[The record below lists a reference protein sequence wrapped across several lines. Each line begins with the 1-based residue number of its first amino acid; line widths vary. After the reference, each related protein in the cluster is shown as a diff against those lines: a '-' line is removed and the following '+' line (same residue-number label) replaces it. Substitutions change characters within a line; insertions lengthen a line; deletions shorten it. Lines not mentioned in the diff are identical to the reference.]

1 MSKPEYKVDIF
12 TGIRPTGNLTVANYL
27 GAVKPIVKLQSQ
39 GYRPLVFV
47 ADIHALTDNEP
58 SLVKKY
64 TNEVV
69 ADYIALGVDPD
80 TTTIYIQSAIANQV
94 SSLTL
99 ILSRLISVAELLR
112 VPTLKEKLKST
123 LQPENA
129 NALLLLYPVLM
140 AADILI
146 NRAKEIPVGE
156 DQLSHIEVTRELA
169 RRFNKNY
176 GEVFSLPKA
185 HQVESLRIL
194 SLKGD
199 GKMSKTSPETA
210 IFLTDSPDEVIQKI
224 KKAETAF
231 EGQMSNALKNHI
243 FLAKELSS
251 DENEHKKIDI
261 IIGRHLKGEKVM
273 GEFKDAF
280 SDIVNSFLATFQTN
294 RKKITEN
301 PDYIESILEKGNA
314 IARSN
319 ADETMAVVNATM
331 YK

>member
-1 MSKPEYKVDIF
+1 MKDKGYDEDVPAGFLIY
-12 TGIRPTGNLTVANYL
+12 
-27 GAVKPIVKLQSQ
+27 PISQ
-39 GYRPLVFV
+39 
-47 ADIHALTDNEP
+47 
-58 SLVKKY
+58 
-64 TNEVV
+64 
-69 ADYIALGVDPD
+69 
-80 TTTIYIQSAIANQV
+80 
-94 SSLTL
+94 
-99 ILSRLISVAELLR
+99 
-112 VPTLKEKLKST
+112 
-123 LQPENA
+123 
-129 NALLLLYPVLM
+129 
-140 AADILI
+140 AADILFC
-146 NRAKEIPVGE
+146 NGNVIPVGE

-280 SDIVNSFLATFQTN
+280 SDIVNSFWFT
-294 RKKITEN
+294 
-301 PDYIESILEKGNA
+301 
-314 IARSN
+314 
-319 ADETMAVVNATM
+319 AVSTLKYLDSSRTSKA
-331 YK
+331 